1 MNDNFGGQ
9 AEYNAIDFVKFIM
22 ALVVVAIHTEPFH
35 GSSENIQ
42 VLFDTFSGLAVPF
55 FFISFGFLLGK
66 RVQENNNLLP
76 VKKQLVKILKMYIKW
91 SVIYLPLAIYDY
103 WSQNVTPLKATVLY
117 FRNLFLGGMHYN
129 SWQLWYLLSTVYGLI
144 FLLLLLNVIKSIQL
158 KYICVTVVAIFS
170 LLLSYIVSLKS
181 CPDIPC
187 FVLVVG
193 SIIQKTILNGRI
205 LQGLYYIPIGFFL
218 SRSKEKNN
226 KFMVITLFMLTL
238 FLRYIF
244 LGNKFLADFFLIAA
258 SISLFEIVIRIKLD
272 DSKVYSIMRSIST
285 ITYLIHMWVWTIF
298 YCLIYKEKTYGIECW
313 VFTSAF
319 SMIISVLYYL
329 TKSRSRKGRSK
340 I

>member
-1 MNDNFGGQ
+1 
-9 AEYNAIDFVKFIM
+9 
-22 ALVVVAIHTEPFH
+22 
-35 GSSENIQ
+35 
-42 VLFDTFSGLAVPF
+42 
-55 FFISFGFLLGK
+55 
-66 RVQENNNLLP
+66 
-76 VKKQLVKILKMYIKW
+76 MYIKW

-226 KFMVITLFMLTL
+226 KFMVIN
-238 FLRYIF
+238 R
-244 LGNKFLADFFLIAA
+244 
-258 SISLFEIVIRIKLD
+258 
-272 DSKVYSIMRSIST
+272 
-285 ITYLIHMWVWTIF
+285 
-298 YCLIYKEKTYGIECW
+298 
-313 VFTSAF
+313 
-319 SMIISVLYYL
+319 
-329 TKSRSRKGRSK
+329 
-340 I
+340 

>member
-1 MNDNFGGQ
+1 M
-9 AEYNAIDFVKFIM
+9 
-22 ALVVVAIHTEPFH
+22 
-35 GSSENIQ
+35 
-42 VLFDTFSGLAVPF
+42 
-55 FFISFGFLLGK
+55 
-66 RVQENNNLLP
+66 
-76 VKKQLVKILKMYIKW
+76 
-91 SVIYLPLAIYDY
+91 
-103 WSQNVTPLKATVLY
+103 
-117 FRNLFLGGMHYN
+117 
-129 SWQLWYLLSTVYGLI
+129 
-144 FLLLLLNVIKSIQL
+144 LLLNVIKSIQL

-285 ITYLIHMWVWTIF
+285 ITYLIHM
-298 YCLIYKEKTYGIECW
+298 
-313 VFTSAF
+313 
-319 SMIISVLYYL
+319 
-329 TKSRSRKGRSK
+329 
-340 I
+340 